1 MKRLIQFFVLLFL
14 QSFKWETTCKTDLK
28 WWKIFHPKNSR
39 AENWAHQ
46 IHINLTGHFR
56 NTWASLQKYGEI
68 GLKMKRL
75 IMLKFITQKQIWY
88 SKEIIVCIVITL
100 PLPLSGSHLHNVSWC
115 CQAQISCSTLVT
127 LLQFSSVPPFSS
139 STFHK
144 ISCLINTKYL
154 NVARKKT
161 CLCL

>member
-1 MKRLIQFFVLLFL
+1 MKPLAKRIWNDRRFFIRRIQ
-14 QSFKWETTCKTDLK
+14 
-28 WWKIFHPKNSR
+28 
-39 AENWAHQ
+39 AENQAHQ

-127 LLQFSSVPPFSS
+127 LLQFSSIPPFSS
-139 STFHK
+139 STFHN

-161 CLCL
+161 CLCLW